1 VEHEI
6 CPVYV
11 ARTDEQPRLNPSE
24 VVEARWVD
32 PAHLAAALD
41 ATPWAFS
48 PWLVLQ
54 AQQLHLFSPSPAMRA
69 VS

>member
-1 VEHEI
+1 MRRLIAV
-6 CPVYV
+6 VD
-11 ARTDEQPRLNPSE
+11 DEPHLNPSE

-32 PAHLAAALD
+32 PSDLAVSLR

-54 AQQLHLFSPSPAMRA
+54 AEQMHVFDAARSPEAIR
-69 VS
+69 